1 MPFALLYWLH
11 ASYYGH
17 VLTQSGTLL
26 SCLTALEE
34 PECVYAHHL
43 SPLAQCSVVGRSKP
57 PASGKSTFAVVTYAR
72 EHLIYVSDRVTDLRT
87 VETITAAPHTDRVQH
102 ASPNVQIGP
111 TWNRAGKQG
120 AEQARAYYDART
132 RARSDRHKQ
141 MLGSVLTHFTAH

>member
-43 SPLAQCSVVGRSKP
+43 SPLAQCSVTMHINATRP
-57 PASGKSTFAVVTYAR
+57 VTV
-72 EHLIYVSDRVTDLRT
+72 LPCLWLVSDLL
-87 VETITAAPHTDRVQH
+87 ILFLLLL
-102 ASPNVQIGP
+102 S
-111 TWNRAGKQG
+111 
-120 AEQARAYYDART
+120 
-132 RARSDRHKQ
+132 
-141 MLGSVLTHFTAH
+141 LGSIRQHLTRLYKVIELTVC

>member
-43 SPLAQCSVVGRSKP
+43 SPLAQCSVTMHIKC
-57 PASGKSTFAVVTYAR
+57 
-72 EHLIYVSDRVTDLRT
+72 H
-87 VETITAAPHTDRVQH
+87 
-102 ASPNVQIGP
+102 P
-111 TWNRAGKQG
+111 TGDGATLSVAGK
-120 AEQARAYYDART
+120 
-132 RARSDRHKQ
+132 
-141 MLGSVLTHFTAH
+141 